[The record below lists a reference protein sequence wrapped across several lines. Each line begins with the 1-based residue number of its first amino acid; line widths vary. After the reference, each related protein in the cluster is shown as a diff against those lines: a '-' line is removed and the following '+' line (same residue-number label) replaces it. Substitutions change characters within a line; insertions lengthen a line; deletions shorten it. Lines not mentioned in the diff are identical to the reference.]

1 VGLVPGVVGFP
12 DLGGE
17 IWGLGLLTAL
27 CLLRWPELETAKSST
42 TPSNKSAVV
51 FFLQVR
57 TLSNDSLSLTGRGG
71 GGRWR
76 CKGGSSPVRAAE
88 SLLPPLAGLGGEG
101 MGRHRSWHS
110 DQARKHIPGVAAYQ
124 PDLFLSPSLAGRG
137 GEERRSWA
145 CMLLV
150 CFKHL
155 WSPLKLKMR
164 SIPSGGEEHR
174 RYPWPRG
181 PHRTSRVP
189 APRSNLFLQADMPTW
204 RFTDLGTAI
213 HPGGGPS
220 GVVPSVVVSGR
231 WSGSWCSSGREEG
244 PDCFSAPP
252 SGGLLVKSED
262 LTVIR
267 CMLRFLFV
275 ILPAA

>member
-1 VGLVPGVVGFP
+1 MLVG
-12 DLGGE
+12 
-17 IWGLGLLTAL
+17 L
-27 CLLRWPELETAKSST
+27 CLLRWPERETVMSSA
-42 TPSNKSAVV
+42 TPFNNPAAA

-57 TLSNDSLSLTGRGG
+57 YRPEASLPFTDRGG
-71 GGRWR
+71 EGRWR
-76 CKGGSSPVRAAE
+76 CKGGSSPVRVAGTQ
-88 SLLPPLAGLGGEG
+88 LPPLAGLGGEG
-101 MGRHRSWHS
+101 MRRFRSGRS
-110 DQARKHIPGVAAYQ
+110 DQAWKLIQGAVAFQ
-124 PDLFLSPSLAGRG
+124 PDRFPSSSLAGRG
-137 GEERRSWA
+137 GEERRGRD

-150 CFKHL
+150 RFKHL

-189 APRSNLFLQADMPTW
+189 APRRNLFLQADMPTW
-204 RFTDLGTAI
+204 RFTDLDTTI

-220 GVVPSVVVSGR
+220 GVVPGVVVSGW
-231 WSGSWCSSGREEG
+231 WSGSWCSSGGEEV
-244 PDCFSAPP
+244 PDCFSVLA

-275 ILPAA
+275 IMPTA

>member
-1 VGLVPGVVGFP
+1 LVARGWGGP
-12 DLGGE
+12 DLGVLTKLGSLSKA
-17 IWGLGLLTAL
+17 LGL
-27 CLLRWPELETAKSST
+27 SS
-42 TPSNKSAVV
+42 
-51 FFLQVR
+51 R
-57 TLSNDSLSLTGRGG
+57 I
-71 GGRWR
+71 
-76 CKGGSSPVRAAE
+76 SSH
-88 SLLPPLAGLGGEG
+88 L
-101 MGRHRSWHS
+101 
-110 DQARKHIPGVAAYQ
+110 
-124 PDLFLSPSLAGRG
+124 
-137 GEERRSWA
+137 GEERRSRE

-174 RYPWPRG
+174 RYLWPRG

-189 APRSNLFLQADMPTW
+189 APRRNFFLQADMPTW
-204 RFTDLGTAI
+204 RFTYLDTAI

-220 GVVPSVVVSGR
+220 GAVPGVVVSGR
-231 WSGSWCSSGREEG
+231 WSGSWCSSGGEEG

-262 LTVIR
+262 LIVIC

-275 ILPAA
+275 IVPAA